1 MALDPIIGSAAISAG
16 AGLFGSVLGVAG
28 QKQQYKYQRALME
41 QQYQNQID
49 FWHMNNEYNTPAAQM
64 QRYAD
69 AGVNPYVA
77 LGHGNTSQYGSVMQP
92 TPQAPNYA
100 GSVGAQVQQAL
111 QNFLLLQQAR
121 NVGADTDL
129 KAAQTKTQES
139 ITALNG
145 VKEFV
150 LSLDG
155 DLKQQLYDFRNIF
168 NRIEIQ
174 NGFAEYNE
182 RLSRTNV
189 NTRTYEL
196 LGAKINLT
204 QAEYSRVMES
214 IDLMRKEMKLKD
226 AQIQMV
232 LAQAFAT
239 RVQGQ
244 LNASN
249 LPYAEDNALHNSMYL
264 QNRALS
270 AQFDA
275 EYKLKSMAHRI
286 NEAEANAKIASSNA
300 DYIDDKN
307 LVELVTDVGTFIF
320 GGFGVASKFI
330 K

>member
-1 MALDPIIGSAAISAG
+1 MDPIIGSAAISAG
-16 AGLFGSVLGVAG
+16 AGLVGSILGVSG

-64 QRYAD
+64 QRYTD

-100 GSVGAQVQQAL
+100 GTVGAQIQQSL
-111 QNFLLLQQAR
+111 QNFLMLQQAR
-121 NVGADTDL
+121 NVGADTQL

-139 ITALNG
+139 ITSLNS

-150 LSLDG
+150 LTLDG

-174 NGFAEYNE
+174 NGFAEYNQ
-182 RLSRTNV
+182 RVALTNV
-189 NTRTYEL
+189 QTRTYEL

-244 LNASN
+244 LNAAN
-249 LPYAEDNALHNSMYL
+249 LPYADDNALHNSMYL

-270 AQFDA
+270 QQFDA
-275 EYKLKSMAHRI
+275 EYKFKTLGARV
-286 NEAEANAKIASSNA
+286 EGQNAITKVLSSNA

-307 LVELVTDVGTFIF
+307 LVGLVTDVGNFIF
-320 GGFGVASKFI
+320 GAAGAVSKFF
-330 K
+330 